1 MHIVNTAL
9 RRRCGQGGGLMARRK
24 RKRTAASG
32 HMPVGEALAGVFAGL
47 GLDPEEAARRARL
60 QSLWEHWE
68 SVMGPDLAPL
78 ARPLGHRRDLL
89 LIGAEDAML
98 AQELHY
104 LSQELLDRA
113 NAFMEAP
120 VFQSV
125 RVSLLLG
132 KNGLDVSAASPLPV
146 TRTRPVGR
154 SKPLPRPSGERLVGM
169 DPASPVARAYALF
182 AGRKPRAQ

>member
-1 MHIVNTAL
+1 
-9 RRRCGQGGGLMARRK
+9 MARRK

-32 HMPVGEALAGVFAGL
+32 PVPVGEALAGVFAGL
-47 GLDPEEAARRARL
+47 GLDPAAAAQRARL

-68 SVMGPDLAPL
+68 AVMGPDLAPL

-89 LIGAEDAML
+89 LVGAEDAML
-98 AQELHY
+98 AQDLHY
-104 LSQELLDRA
+104 LSPELLERA

-132 KNGLDVSAASPLPV
+132 KDGLDVAAAAPLPPS
-146 TRTRPVGR
+146 RTRPVGR
-154 SKPLPRPSGERLVGM
+154 SVPLPRPSGDRLAGM

-182 AGRKPRAQ
+182 AGRRPRGRG